1 MIRAN
6 DQFPP
11 APKSPFEVRERI
23 RVAGILKRDR
33 DEAAREKA
41 RAMTLDQ
48 IANGFPVDHQPAV
61 VTPTPELIAKGV
73 LKEYTVPVDDSGK
86 NDVRTVVTYKRRQ
99 VITIKNMW
107 KSGALSDEEYAALKT
122 LAHNYEYQAIGNST
136 IMSNYGFSIQNRATS
151 YDFLPR
157 TEKESYILEYIH
169 RAMALLSKSPHVD
182 KQVVLLVVRDNVSLN
197 DADCIAK
204 IRKGTSKNIVCSYAK
219 RLYEMVRDEIDVI
232 EVLKA

>member
-1 MIRAN
+1 MIGHN
-6 DQFPP
+6 DSFPP

-33 DEAAREKA
+33 EEVAREKA
-41 RAMTLDQ
+41 RVMTLEQ

-107 KSGALSDEEYAALKT
+107 KSGTLSDEEYAALKR
-122 LAHNYEYQAIGNST
+122 LAHNYEYHTIGNST
-136 IMSNYGFSIQNRATS
+136 IVSNYGFSIQHRATS

-157 TEKESYILEYIH
+157 TERESYILEYIR
-169 RAMALLSKSPHVD
+169 RAMGLLSKSPHVE

-204 IRKGTSKNIVCSYAK
+204 IRKGTAKDIVRSFAK
-219 RLYEMVRDEIDVI
+219 RLYEIVQDEIDVT